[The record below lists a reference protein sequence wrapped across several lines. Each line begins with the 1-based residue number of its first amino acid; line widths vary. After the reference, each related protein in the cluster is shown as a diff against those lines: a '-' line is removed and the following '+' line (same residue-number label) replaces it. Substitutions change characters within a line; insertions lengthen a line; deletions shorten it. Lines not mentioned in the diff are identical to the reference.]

1 MFEGVCFSGDVGGVR
16 IPGYPY
22 LRVPMPP
29 PELHIQRWR
38 ESLNRLRAAKPER
51 IAPTHFGI
59 YDDPEWQLDEVEKGL
74 NAVSRW
80 LEGVMASEPSIEDL
94 RGAFTEWM
102 VSEAE
107 RAGLSEEVLK
117 AYEVANP
124 PGMSADGL
132 MRYWK
137 KVKQAG

>member
-1 MFEGVCFSGDVGGVR
+1 MGSDRALGAGETPGKPAGGR
-16 IPGYPY
+16 
-22 LRVPMPP
+22 
-29 PELHIQRWR
+29 
-38 ESLNRLRAAKPER
+38 
-51 IAPTHFGI
+51 
-59 YDDPEWQLDEVEKGL
+59 
-74 NAVSRW
+74 
-80 LEGVMASEPSIEDL
+80 EGVMVSDPSIEEL

-107 RAGLSEEVLK
+107 RAGLSEEVLN

-137 KVKQAG
+137 KVRHGG